1 MYGFKM
7 RCYKISGPPNLYRD
21 IYASAD
27 CLLCFATRP
36 RVSIVV
42 EPGFLGWERSEKPA
56 KSVITVGCKIRPDFG
71 DVARELHPTCQLS
84 RKALNTTDRNMA
96 ATTTTASLSLASRGV
111 IASPRRI
118 RANVTNAAR
127 VPRRSDRALT
137 VVAAAGKKKERQTS
151 NLIKPKPMYEKG
163 EEPWWIDPET
173 GKAPGYLQLT
183 VFMASQLFVGTV
195 MQPFALWYGQLFDLQ
210 NCTGIGC

>member
-1 MYGFKM
+1 MEM
-7 RCYKISGPPNLYRD
+7 S
-21 IYASAD
+21 
-27 CLLCFATRP
+27 
-36 RVSIVV
+36 
-42 EPGFLGWERSEKPA
+42 
-56 KSVITVGCKIRPDFG
+56 
-71 DVARELHPTCQLS
+71 RESCRLS
-84 RKALNTTDRNMA
+84 RKALNSFTTDRNMA

-137 VVAAAGKKKERQTS
+137 VVAAAGKKERQTS
-151 NLIKPKPMYEKG
+151 NLINPKPMYEKG

>member
-1 MYGFKM
+1 MLTVCSASRHARVCQLLSNPVFWVGNGQKSPLKVSS
-7 RCYKISGPPNLYRD
+7 RSASKIGRILEMS
-21 IYASAD
+21 
-27 CLLCFATRP
+27 
-36 RVSIVV
+36 
-42 EPGFLGWERSEKPA
+42 
-56 KSVITVGCKIRPDFG
+56 
-71 DVARELHPTCQLS
+71 RESCQLS
-84 RKALNTTDRNMA
+84 RKALNSFTTDRNMA

-137 VVAAAGKKKERQTS
+137 VVAAAGKKERQTS
-151 NLIKPKPMYEKG
+151 NLINPKPLYEKG

>member
-1 MYGFKM
+1 M

-56 KSVITVGCKIRPDFG
+56 KSVITVGFKNWPDFG
-71 DVARELHPTCQLS
+71 DVARELPTVS
-84 RKALNTTDRNMA
+84 RKALDSFTTDRNMA

-137 VVAAAGKKKERQTS
+137 VVAAAGKKERQTS
-151 NLIKPKPMYEKG
+151 NLIKPKPLYEKG